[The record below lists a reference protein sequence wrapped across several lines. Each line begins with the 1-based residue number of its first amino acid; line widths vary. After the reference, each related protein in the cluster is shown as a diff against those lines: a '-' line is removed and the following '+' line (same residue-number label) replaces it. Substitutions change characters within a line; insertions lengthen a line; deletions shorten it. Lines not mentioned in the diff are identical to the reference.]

1 MAEVRSSLANFV
13 AAFRLAT
20 NEWRV
25 QCGAAVLRD
34 SGAFCGTAVP
44 IQVADL
50 LSSGLAR
57 ERVNRL
63 PFFRTELNFP
73 RGHIFLEMRER

>member
-20 NEWRV
+20 NEWPV
-25 QCGAAVLRD
+25 QSGAAVLLD
-34 SGAFCGTAVP
+34 SGAFCGTAVS

-63 PFFRTELNFP
+63 PLFCGKLNFP
-73 RGHIFLEMRER
+73 SRHVFFQVRKR